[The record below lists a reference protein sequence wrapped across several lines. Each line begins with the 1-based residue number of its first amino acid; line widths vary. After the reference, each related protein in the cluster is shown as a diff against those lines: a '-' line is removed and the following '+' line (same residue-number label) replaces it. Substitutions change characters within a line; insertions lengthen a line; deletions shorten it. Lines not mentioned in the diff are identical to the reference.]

1 MADVPAAQGAFLR
14 YLLGLVFLIPMIRP
28 ILAAHLTRRQLKL
41 FEGRGVVHTIAVILW
56 FYAMARIPIADVTAM
71 NYLSP
76 VYVTLGAALLLK
88 EALPPRLATRQE
100 AARPDAT
107 VICYAGDGGIL
118 MTGNELATA
127 MRHNLAIVLII
138 ANNSMYGT
146 IRMHQERD
154 YPGRMTATQ
163 LTNPDFVDWAKSFGA
178 LGERVETTAQFAPAF
193 ERALAAEG
201 PAVIEL
207 IVSEELL
214 SSNMTL
220 TQMRERVAA
229 ANAD

>member
-1 MADVPAAQGAFLR
+1 
-14 YLLGLVFLIPMIRP
+14 
-28 ILAAHLTRRQLKL
+28 
-41 FEGRGVVHTIAVILW
+41 
-56 FYAMARIPIADVTAM
+56 
-71 NYLSP
+71 
-76 VYVTLGAALLLK
+76 
-88 EALPPRLATRQE
+88 
-100 AARPDAT
+100 
-107 VICYAGDGGIL
+107 

-127 MRHNLAIVLII
+127 VRHNLAIVLII

-146 IRMHQERD
+146 IRMHQERE
-154 YPGRMTATQ
+154 YPGRTPATQ

-178 LGERVETTAQFAPAF
+178 SAERVETTAQFAPAF
-193 ERALAAEG
+193 ERALAAGG

-207 IVSEELL
+207 VVSAELL